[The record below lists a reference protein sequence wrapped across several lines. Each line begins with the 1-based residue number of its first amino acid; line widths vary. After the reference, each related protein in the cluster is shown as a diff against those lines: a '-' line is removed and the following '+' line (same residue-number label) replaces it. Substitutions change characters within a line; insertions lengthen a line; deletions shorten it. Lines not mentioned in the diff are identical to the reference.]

1 MPEIPVYHSQGT
13 PPDTSRLP
21 MANPGIVG
29 GEEILQG
36 TQRLTNSLLHAFQVQ
51 QQQAQADQITDAGRI
66 YGNVLQSLS
75 AKSQAL
81 QEGQRTNPR
90 NPMELSREFT
100 AYAKDLYATTL
111 DAPEIQESPY
121 LKKYLAT
128 HLATAVNGSIAKEVT
143 AQNEMWTRW
152 DRVKSAETVEQWRDV
167 VRQDPEQL
175 KQARAWFAGKVL
187 TGTYT
192 DVEAQTAFDK
202 LKGAVNYDQ
211 GMAFATG
218 NSHDWVVARQ
228 KGTYPQGFDPL
239 KYSPEELDKFTSA
252 ANDTFTRMTTMQTEI
267 DKKQELA
274 LVHQL
279 DDHKQE
285 WISRSIQLDPK
296 TGARLYRTPAILNEL
311 STSSARASL
320 GNKYDEVVRFY
331 QALDHHE
338 KTAGKTNQSKFTELL
353 TRVYKH
359 EFNDP
364 ASVIYASSE
373 HVDVPHM
380 EKLLA
385 VFNSERSHA
394 DTWNTQRFNEA
405 DNLIAQTFHVPQGSA
420 IDPLP
425 FQNALVS
432 ARSRFLLTY
441 ERLKDRAVKEGNPGV
456 LSGADLIGEARR
468 VADEGYLALSESLV
482 QVQHMTETSL
492 QYKNPN
498 EVAKAF
504 ESGEINARQRD
515 NALRDIDKLQALDA
529 AVQKRKAGSTE
540 YKPNK

>member
-13 PPDTSRLP
+13 PPETSRLP

-36 TQRLTNSLLHAFQVQ
+36 TQRLQNSLLHAFQVQ

-81 QEGQRTNPR
+81 LEGQRTNPR
-90 NPMELSREFT
+90 NPMELSREYT
-100 AYAKDLYATTL
+100 AYAKELYQSTL

-128 HLATAVNGSIAKEVT
+128 HLATAVNGSIAKEV
-143 AQNEMWTRW
+143 QSHNEMWGRW
-152 DRVKSAETVEQWRDV
+152 DRIKSAETVEQWRDV

-202 LKGAVNYDQ
+202 LKGAVNYDR
-211 GMAFATG
+211 GMSFATANAEG
-218 NSHDWVVARQ
+218 WVRARF
-228 KGTYPQGFDPL
+228 KGQYPEGFDPL
-239 KYSPEELDKFTSA
+239 QYSTEELDKFTSA
-252 ANDTFTRMTTMQTEI
+252 ANDTFTRQTTMQNEV

-274 LVHQL
+274 LTHQL
-279 DDHKQE
+279 DDTKQE
-285 WISRSIQLDPK
+285 WISRAIQVNPS
-296 TGARLYRTPAILNEL
+296 TGDRLYSTKSILYTL
-311 STSSARASL
+311 STKEARAEL
-320 GNKYDEVVRFY
+320 GNQYDTVVQFY
-331 QALDHHE
+331 NALDHHE
-338 KTAGKTNQSKFTELL
+338 KTAGKTDPAKYTEYL
-353 TRVYKH
+353 TRIYRG
-359 EFNDP
+359 EFTTP
-364 ASVIYASSE
+364 LSVIQAASD
-373 HVDVPHM
+373 HVDSDTM
-380 EKLLA
+380 TKLLS
-385 VFNSERSHA
+385 VFNAERGHA

-405 DNLIAQTFHVPQGSA
+405 DGLIAQTFHVPQGSS

-425 FQNALVS
+425 FQNALVA
-432 ARSRFLLTY
+432 ARSRYLLFY
-441 ERLKDRAVKEGNPGV
+441 ERLKDRAVKEGNPSI
-456 LSGADLIGEARR
+456 LSSADLIGEARR
-468 VADEGYLALSESLV
+468 VADEGYLALADSLV

-492 QYKNPN
+492 QYKTPN
-498 EVAKAF
+498 DAASAF
-504 ESGEINARQRD
+504 ESGQITKRQYD

-529 AVQKRKAGSTE
+529 AIQKRKAGSAE